1 MVNWTQQK
9 MDIEEKRDIEKK
21 GHRDQRVDIVGYK
34 ETKDTE
40 TQRKTGHEEHVT
52 QRKGR
57 NDRRE

>member
-1 MVNWTQQK
+1 

-21 GHRDQRVDIVGYK
+21 GHREQQVDIVGYK